1 MHINSSEE
9 HYINCSQFPRRLKRQ
24 NQEKVVWKKKKKKRP
39 RKALAL
45 TSWYV
50 QRNKN
55 SQPSIN
61 VPFVIRR
68 TLSSTNKV
76 AVSVAK
82 VGLSSDCCCVCVG
95 GARGALS
102 HQKRAKSAHSSELL
116 KITARW
122 HVVVTHTHTPCRRCA
137 SSDAPTEKKV
147 CRNVAGT
154 SETKGGREEEERRK
168 VKR

>member
-1 MHINSSEE
+1 MSG
-9 HYINCSQFPRRLKRQ
+9 
-24 NQEKVVWKKKKKKRP
+24 KKKKKRP

-116 KITARW
+116 KITARR
-122 HVVVTHTHTPCRRCA
+122 HVVVTHTHTHHADGVQVLMLRQRRK
-137 SSDAPTEKKV
+137 S
-147 CRNVAGT
+147 AGT
-154 SETKGGREEEERRK
+154 WQERARLKGGREEEERRK